1 MILTSTLLF
10 LLLAG
15 PIIFLLFVRFCKRP
29 MAALHRAFTN
39 RITSRFAARL
49 PGFAIVVNVGR
60 QSGRIYRTPVNVFW
74 RGDRV
79 LIALTYG
86 RESGWV
92 SNVVAAGHCELEAR
106 SGLYQLFSPV
116 IVHDPS
122 RRQFPLLVRT
132 ILRFI
137 NANDHLQL
145 TLRAE

>member
-1 MILTSTLLF
+1 MLTAALLSLF
-10 LLLAG
+10 VIG
-15 PIIFLLFVRFCKRP
+15 PIIFLVLVRFCKRP
-29 MAALHRAFTN
+29 MAAAHRALTN
-39 RITSRFAARL
+39 RMMSRFAARL

-60 QSGRIYRTPVNVFW
+60 QSGKIYRTPVNVFW

-92 SNVVAAGHCELEAR
+92 SNVLAAGRCELEACGV
-106 SGLYQLFSPV
+106 SYQLFSPV

-122 RRQFPLLVRT
+122 RRQFPFLVRA

-137 NANDHLQL
+137 NANDYLQL
-145 TLRAE
+145 TS